1 MAGRALRPREPHRP
15 AAPDPR
21 LRFPAGRDPA
31 SALTAAMS
39 QVVTLGDLVGRIER
53 LEVRCSRC
61 DRAGRV
67 KLARLIAEHG
77 ADLPMPELAVRLAAD
92 CPKAQATSPADK
104 CFVLFP
110 QL

>member
-1 MAGRALRPREPHRP
+1 MR
-15 AAPDPR
+15 
-21 LRFPAGRDPA
+21 
-31 SALTAAMS
+31 

-77 ADLPMPELAVRLAAD
+77 SDLPMPELAVRLAAG
-92 CPKAQATSPADK
+92 CPKAQATGAAER
-104 CFVLFP
+104 CFVVFP
-110 QL
+110 QLLDLPVRPNRQG